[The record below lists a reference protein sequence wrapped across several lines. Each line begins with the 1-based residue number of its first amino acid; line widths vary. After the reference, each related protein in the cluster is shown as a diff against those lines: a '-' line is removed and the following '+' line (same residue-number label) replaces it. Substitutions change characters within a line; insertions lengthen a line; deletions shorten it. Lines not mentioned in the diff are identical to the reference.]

1 MFAVTFSCSIF
12 SLIAL
17 LSLATAQSCTLQF
30 DARVTAGT
38 SLSSFDT
45 TSNLFSSSNVF
56 GAGLAFSDLLQLP
69 DVAPSLF
76 DVNTIPIEVTISDDS
91 IFNNQTGF
99 RRAELVPV
107 SNTGTDDSTLGVKTV
122 HFSLIKDS
130 ERPLNTS
137 HEYQLF
143 FLESNDFT
151 TNQVVLKT
159 GTILGTNTID
169 PDTLQLFGNVNEAAP
184 GPLFSTP
191 FTEDVFHNFAL
202 TLNFDDR

>member
-1 MFAVTFSCSIF
+1 MFAATFSCLVLNFIT
-12 SLIAL
+12 L

-38 SLSSFDT
+38 SVFSFDT
-45 TSNLFSSSNVF
+45 ISSPFSSSNVF
-56 GAGLAFSDLLQLP
+56 GAGLTFSDLLQLP

-76 DVNTIPIEVTISDDS
+76 DANTIPIEVTISDDS
-91 IFNNQTGF
+91 IFNSQTGF
-99 RRAELVPV
+99 RRAELVPA
-107 SNTGTDDSTLGVKTV
+107 SNTGTDDSTVGVKTV
-122 HFSLIKDS
+122 HFSLLKDN

-143 FLESNDFT
+143 FLESNDFS

-159 GTILGTNTID
+159 GTTLGANILD
-169 PDTLQLFGNVNEAAP
+169 PDTLQLFGNVNEATP
-184 GPLFSTP
+184 GLLFSAP
-191 FTEDVFHNFAL
+191 FTEDVFHNFAV